1 MTDSGVIRVMV
12 VDDHLVVRK
21 GYLTVLMAF
30 NDLQLVEEAASG
42 EEALLKIPHAQPDV
56 ILMDLMMPQMNGVET
71 MQAIREQ
78 YPNIQ
83 FVALTSFDDDAQL
96 VQAAMEAGAIGYL
109 FKNVSVKDLVDAIR
123 SAYAGRPTLAPEAT
137 MMLIQSKKQ
146 RSPTDYHLSQR
157 ELEVLALL
165 SEGLSN
171 REIGDRLSISHYTVK
186 FHVSSVLGKLGASSR
201 TEAVSIA
208 HQNNLLNGA

>member
-1 MTDSGVIRVMV
+1 MSDKPLIRVMV

-21 GYLTVLMAF
+21 GYFMVLKAF
-30 NDLQLVEEAASG
+30 DDLSLVAEAASG
-42 EEALLKIPHAQPDV
+42 EEALLKIPDAQPDV
-56 ILMDLMMPQMNGVET
+56 ILMDMMMPQMNGVET
-71 MQAIREQ
+71 MRRIRETH
-78 YPNIQ
+78 PDIQ

-96 VQAAMEAGAIGYL
+96 VQSAMEAGAIGYL
-109 FKNVSVKDLVDAIR
+109 FKNVSVKNLADAIR
-123 SAYAGRPTLAPEAT
+123 SAYVGQPMLASEAT

-146 RSPTDYHLSQR
+146 RSATDYNLTER
-157 ELEVLALL
+157 ELEVLVLL

-171 REIGDRLSISHYTVK
+171 RQIGNRLHISHYTVK

-208 HQNNLLNGA
+208 HQTELLNPR